1 MMLRHAVANGL
12 NVCRRIA
19 GAHLAVHSHI
29 HPFVRAQLA
38 RHEMIAAFEAILA
51 PINNLAY
58 APDCNNLQHLPH
70 LYVRRL
76 KELRIT
82 FNKTS

>member
-1 MMLRHAVANGL
+1 M
-12 NVCRRIA
+12 
-19 GAHLAVHSHI
+19 
-29 HPFVRAQLA
+29 RAQLA

-58 APDCNNLQHLPH
+58 APNCNNLQHLPH

-76 KELRIT
+76 KELRIA

>member
-1 MMLRHAVANGL
+1 M
-12 NVCRRIA
+12 
-19 GAHLAVHSHI
+19 
-29 HPFVRAQLA
+29 RAQLA